1 MTCEEF
7 AMAGLDLHP
16 LASATAQEGG
26 VQQAAREHLRSC
38 PRCSALQTTW
48 ETLRSDLRILGAETG
63 QTVVPAAVETKL
75 LAQFRELHKN
85 RKAHNFQVIARW
97 ALVAAAMLAL
107 AIGINHWRG
116 QGTPALETS
125 NPPTESGLAPRITPA
140 GPELGESLVASN
152 DDNDFT
158 LLPGMIP
165 ASLGNATVVRVQMQR
180 SALGSLGFTVNEEHA
195 ADWIRVDLLLGDDGQ
210 PQAVRLP
217 VGSE

>member
-1 MTCEEF
+1 
-7 AMAGLDLHP
+7 MAGLDLQS
-16 LASATAQEGG
+16 LASATAQESG

-48 ETLRSDLRILGAETG
+48 ETLRSDLRILGVETG
-63 QTVVPAAVETKL
+63 QTGVPAAVETKL
-75 LAQFRELHKN
+75 LVQFRELHKN

-97 ALVAAAMLAL
+97 ALVAAAVLAL

-116 QGTPALETS
+116 QGTPETS
-125 NPPTESGLAPRITPA
+125 KPPTESGQAARITPA

-152 DDNDFT
+152 DDDDFT

-217 VGSE
+217 VASE

>member
-7 AMAGLDLHP
+7 AMAGLDLQP
-16 LASATAQEGG
+16 LVSAAAQESG

-38 PRCSALQTTW
+38 ARCSALQATW

-63 QTVVPAAVETKL
+63 QTGVPAAVETKL

-97 ALVAAAMLAL
+97 ALVPAAVLAL
-107 AIGINHWRG
+107 AIGVNHWRG

-125 NPPTESGLAPRITPA
+125 KPATESGQAVRITPA

-165 ASLGNATVVRVQMQR
+165 ASLGDATVVRVQMQR
-180 SALGSLGFTVNEEHA
+180 SALGSLGFTINEEHA

-217 VGSE
+217 VASE